1 MRGGVWR
8 VSGPDAPLIMRKA
21 LTHLRS
27 VDPTLARIID
37 AVGPYRIQ
45 YREPVFGSLVRSIV
59 YQQLSGKV
67 ASVIY
72 ARLEAAAGTPIR
84 PAGILRLSAE
94 ELRAVGLSKQKSLY
108 ISDLAA
114 KARSI
119 QFPKLPSM
127 TDEQVI
133 ERLTQVKG
141 VGVWTAHMF
150 LMFSLRRPDV
160 LPVGDLG
167 IQMAIKRAWSMEKL
181 PTPKQV
187 QELGV
192 GWRPWCSV
200 ASWYLW
206 RSLELENGS
215 LTDEPKGL

>member
-1 MRGGVWR
+1 
-8 VSGPDAPLIMRKA
+8 MRKA
-21 LTHLRS
+21 LSHLRS
-27 VDPTLARIID
+27 ADPTLARIID
-37 AVGPYRIQ
+37 TVGPYRIR
-45 YREPVFGSLVRSIV
+45 YNEPVFESLVRSIV

-67 ASVIY
+67 ASVIF
-72 ARLEAAAGTPIR
+72 ARLVAATGSPMR
-84 PAGILRLSAE
+84 PSAVLRLTPE
-94 ELRAVGLSKQKSLY
+94 EMRAVGLSKQKSLY

-119 QFPKLPSM
+119 QFAKLPALN
-127 TDEQVI
+127 DEQVI

-150 LMFSLRRPDV
+150 LLFSLRRPDV

-167 IQMAIKRAWSMEKL
+167 IRMAIKRYWGMDEL

-187 QELGV
+187 EELGTP
-192 GWRPWCSV
+192 WRPWCSV

-206 RSLELENGS
+206 RSLEVKDGALDGNPNG
-215 LTDEPKGL
+215 L

>member
-1 MRGGVWR
+1 M
-8 VSGPDAPLIMRKA
+8 
-21 LTHLRS
+21 
-27 VDPTLARIID
+27 ARIVD
-37 AVGPYRIQ
+37 AVGPYRIS
-45 YREPVFGSLVRSIV
+45 YNEPEFGSLVRSIV

-67 ASVIY
+67 AAVIF
-72 ARLEAAAGTPIR
+72 ARLQALTGTPIR
-84 PAGILRLSAE
+84 PAAIVRLTPE
-94 ELRAVGLSKQKSLY
+94 QLRAAGLSKQKSLY

-119 QFPKLPSM
+119 QFAKLPLL
-127 TDEQVI
+127 TDDEVI

-167 IQMAIKRAWSMEKL
+167 IRMAIKRAWEMDEL
-181 PTPKQV
+181 PSPKQV
-187 QELGV
+187 EEIGSA
-192 GWRPWCSV
+192 WRPWCSV

-206 RSLELENGS
+206 RSLELENGR
-215 LTDEPKGL
+215 LDGKPKGL

>member
-1 MRGGVWR
+1 MRAGVMT
-8 VSGPDAPLIMRKA
+8 VSAPAASQNMRKA
-21 LTHLRS
+21 LNHLRS
-27 VDPTLARIID
+27 TDPTLARIID

-45 YREPVFGSLVRSIV
+45 YNDPVFASLVRSIV

-67 ASVIY
+67 ASVIFT
-72 ARLEAAAGTPIR
+72 RLEAAAGTPIR
-84 PAGILRLSAE
+84 PAAILRLSE
-94 ELRAVGLSKQKSLY
+94 DQMRAVGLSKQKSLY

-114 KARSI
+114 KSRSI
-119 QFPKLPSM
+119 QFPRLPLM

-167 IQMAIKRAWSMEKL
+167 IRMAIRRAWEMDEL

-187 QELGV
+187 EEIGAA
-192 GWRPWCSV
+192 WRPWCSV

-206 RSLELENGS
+206 RSLELKNGS
-215 LTDEPKGL
+215 PDGQPKGL